1 MTDRSVTVTIGAVLQ
16 SNFRTSFREA
26 TREVGSL
33 SNAIGALGARR
44 SNTGL
49 NSIRDASMRLGG
61 SLRTLRTE
69 VTATNRSLGLLDRGI
84 TRTGSAMGTAI
95 GSTRQFTGAI
105 GATSRAVRS
114 TTTALDAQVTA
125 INATA
130 TAARNAI
137 AATNA
142 QIAAQNRLHSAMSRP
157 LPSQTART
165 AVGAGAGGA
174 GGGHGGGAL
183 AGGAMGAAA
192 GHAARHALIGAAAA
206 AADTTTRAVFNN
218 QAEYQH
224 QVIMRKQQ
232 GWSNEEIENGKAE
245 AKRVAR
251 ELKMFSETENLAVL
265 GDLGFAMGDRHHAM
279 DALEAVQ
286 RSSARLKQSRP
297 EMDTEKNAFGAIKA
311 LEMMGHAGDKKTI
324 DDYLDKMTAATIAT
338 GGKVTGAD
346 FQMFAKYSKGA
357 GSFYSQDF
365 LTTIAPSL
373 MQELGAST
381 AGNGLAMMRNALVGG
396 RMTRAA
402 ANTLN
407 EFGLI
412 DPNKTDADMVAASG
426 GLNRKG
432 SWIGNL
438 SKKPGRYTE
447 VTVGRGAVKNAD
459 LLQENPFEWVNTVL
473 KKELDDRKITDPKQI
488 GQILAQM
495 FSNSS
500 AERAVSVMLL
510 QAQRLQKDR
519 KQTLEARESSN
530 YEMVLKDPLLASQRL
545 GKAFTDMTAAI
556 GAPVLE
562 PIAKA
567 MDAIGDGMY
576 AIADASP
583 ETIAGVVKVGAA
595 LVGVPALAWASSTAF
610 RALGGAM
617 TGVFSLVRS
626 PYFIAF
632 AAAGYLISKNWDW
645 VKGFAEGALP
655 GIQAGFSRLG
665 SGLDL
670 VVSGGERL
678 LRTFGLIP
686 AETDAIGSAFGRGTE
701 KGKAF
706 GDFLGIAMPAVAAI
720 WAGRTVLSIVGGMG
734 TITTAAGIMGA
745 ALRTSLG
752 QFGALI
758 AAAELAEK
766 YGAGTGGTDK
776 KRGWLDYVDPGL
788 GNLLYGKPS
797 MGEPGAPGSPVYGP
811 VAPPSMGGPTAALG
825 LNPMGPVGP
834 SSIVVPPA
842 SATPTPPN
850 VTLLDRPLGGPDR
863 NTINVPSGNIHK
875 TAFGGGDTAQ
885 ERASSESR
893 FSEAVRRGVYLGLS
907 DFASGRAAGLGA
919 GSGSGRGGMLQ
930 NASFEAGGGFGG
942 TGNGAGGG
950 VGGSF
955 GGAGGGLGGGGGTGG
970 GSFDASGI
978 GAGKTQIA
986 RGALAKNQKEAY
998 AAAIAAGLNPT
1009 AARSLVANMSGE
1021 SLRNP
1026 ADHHWDRKH
1035 MSQGIVQWD
1044 PQRAEA
1050 IKRQFG
1056 KYPKDMSVAEQT
1068 RAAIWEINTN
1078 PAYAATKKAL
1088 QGTDSRAQIGAL
1100 VGNYERPA
1108 DKGRAVRERL
1118 GFLNGLNLGDS
1129 SGTVVG
1135 DAAGK
1140 LTGSGSLEGLR
1151 TKGSQATA
1159 GGGTAAGIADLARAA
1174 QADLPGGVRHFGAF
1188 NDRYHQGTRSKHAH
1202 GLAFDTTLN
1211 DARHSAAAAEA
1222 MREKMRKA
1230 GLEEKDFRVIDEYK
1244 NPSARSTGGHIHT
1257 QFNSKAAADQYHAF
1271 AEAQARQAAQSAA
1284 AARGATASA
1293 AKSTP
1298 KASPGAGHKT
1308 EINAPIT
1315 INPQPHQSADEIGKS
1330 AAEHIHGQR
1339 ADAGRE
1345 MRASLFDWQGA

>member
-1 MTDRSVTVTIGAVLQ
+1 MTDRTVTVQIGAVLQ

-26 TREVGSL
+26 QREVQSL
-33 SNAIGALGARR
+33 TNAIGALGARR

-49 NSIRDASMRLGG
+49 NSMRDASMRLGTA
-61 SLRTLRTE
+61 LRSVRSE
-69 VTATNRSLGLLDRGI
+69 AQATTRALGVLDRSI
-84 TRTGSAMGTAI
+84 SRTGSAMGVAI

-105 GATSRAVRS
+105 GSSSRAIRS
-114 TTTALDAQVTA
+114 TTAALDAQVTA

-130 TAARNAI
+130 AASRAAI
-137 AATNA
+137 ASINA

-157 LPSQTART
+157 LPMQNART
-165 AVGAGAGGA
+165 PVGGGGGA

-192 GHAARHALIGAAAA
+192 GHAARHALFGAAAGVAIGGHA
-206 AADTTTRAVFNN
+206 AAKVFENA
-218 QAEYQH
+218 AEYRH
-224 QVIMRKQQ
+224 ELIMRRQQ
-232 GWSNEEIENGKAE
+232 GWADDEIEHAKKE

-251 ELKMFSETENLAVL
+251 ETRLFSERENLEVL
-265 GDLGFAMGDRHHAM
+265 GDLGFAMGDRHHAL

-286 RSSARLKQSRP
+286 KSNARLRQANPNIDANRS
-297 EMDTEKNAFGAIKA
+297 AFGAIKA

-324 DDYLDKMTAATIAT
+324 DDWLDKMTSASIAS
-338 GGKVTGAD
+338 GGKITGTD
-346 FQMFAKYSKGA
+346 FQQFAKYAKGA
-357 GSFYSQDF
+357 GQFYSQDF

-381 AGNGLAMMRNALVGG
+381 AGNGLGMARNALIGG

-412 DPNKTDADMVAASG
+412 DPNKTDAGMTAASG
-426 GLNRKG
+426 GLNRHGWIKG
-432 SWIGNL
+432 L
-438 SKKPGRYTE
+438 SKTPGRYID
-447 VTVGRGAVKNAD
+447 VTTGRGAVKDAD
-459 LLQENPFEWVNTVL
+459 LLQSDPDQWVQKNLQPIYEAVGKDA
-473 KKELDDRKITDPKQI
+473 KKM
-488 GQILAQM
+488 GAILAQM

-500 AERAVSVMLL
+500 AERVMSIMLL
-510 QAQRLQKDR
+510 QHDRLEKDR
-519 KQTLEARESSN
+519 QQTLRARQTSTFEGTKN
-530 YEMVLKDPLLASQRL
+530 DPLLAAQRL

-556 GAPVLE
+556 GAPITE
-562 PIAKA
+562 PIARG
-567 MDAIGDGMY
+567 MDAIGDAMY
-576 AIADASP
+576 SIADASP
-583 ETIAGVVKVGAA
+583 ETVAGAVKVGAA
-595 LVGVPALAWASSTAF
+595 LVGLPALAWASSTAF
-610 RALGGAM
+610 RALRGSM
-617 TGVFSLVRS
+617 TGLFSLARS

-632 AAAGYLISKNWDW
+632 AGAGYLIYKNWDW

-665 SGLDL
+665 TGLDL

-766 YGAGTGGTDK
+766 YGAGTGGKDK
-776 KRGWLDYVDPGL
+776 ARGWLDYVDPGL
-788 GNLLYGKPS
+788 GNLWYGKPS
-797 MGEPGAPGSPVYGP
+797 AGEPGAPGSPVYGP
-811 VAPPSMGGPTAALG
+811 VAPPSMSGPDVAPG
-825 LNPMGPVGP
+825 VNPMGPVGP
-834 SSIVVPPA
+834 SSIVVPPGA
-842 SATPTPPN
+842 TSPSA
-850 VTLLDRPLGGPDR
+850 VLQDRPLGAPNR
-863 NTINVPSGNIHK
+863 STINVPPTGNIHK

-885 ERASSESR
+885 DRVNSESR
-893 FSEAVRRGVYLGLS
+893 FSEAVRRGVLQGLT
-907 DFASGRAAGLGA
+907 DFASGRGSGGTGGGA
-919 GSGSGRGGMLQ
+919 GGGSMIQ
-930 NASFEAGGGFGG
+930 KASFEAGGGFGG
-942 TGNGAGGG
+942 GG

-955 GGAGGGLGGGGGTGG
+955 GGGGGAMGGGFGSGGSGGGGGTGG
-970 GSFDASGI
+970 AAFDASGI
-978 GAGKTQIA
+978 GAGKTQVA

-998 AAAIAAGLNPT
+998 NAAIAAGLNPT

-1026 ADHHWDRKH
+1026 SDHHWDRSH

-1068 RAAIWEINTN
+1068 RAAVWEINNN
-1078 PAYAATKKAL
+1078 PNYAATKKAL
-1088 QGTDSRAQIGAL
+1088 QGTNSREQIGAL
-1100 VGNYERPA
+1100 VSNYERPQNKPKA
-1108 DKGRAVRERL
+1108 IAERL

-1129 SGTVVG
+1129 SETAVG

-1140 LTGSGSLEGLR
+1140 LGTTEGLR
-1151 TKGSQATA
+1151 TKGGQATA
-1159 GGGTAAGIADLARAA
+1159 GGDTMAGVADLARSA
-1174 QADLPGGVRHFGAF
+1174 QNSLPGGVKHFGAF
-1188 NDRYHQGTRSKHAH
+1188 NDRYHQGTGSKHAL
-1202 GLAFDTTLN
+1202 GLAFDTTLK
-1211 DARHSAAAAEA
+1211 DARQSAAAAEA
-1222 MREKMRKA
+1222 MREKMRRA
-1230 GLEEKDFRVIDEYK
+1230 GLTDRDFRVIDEYR

-1257 QFNSKAAADQYHAF
+1257 QFTNPQAAAQYHEF
-1271 AEAQARQAAQSAA
+1271 AQAQARQAA
-1284 AARGATASA
+1284 RATAEA
-1293 AKSTP
+1293 AKNRGVRS
-1298 KASPGAGHKT
+1298 SPGAGGPVN
-1308 EINAPIT
+1308 INAPIS
-1315 INPQPHQSADEIGKS
+1315 IHPHPHQSPADIGRE
-1330 AAEHIHGQR
+1330 AAEHIHGQGR
-1339 ADAGRE
+1339 DAGRE
-1345 MRASLFDWQGA
+1345 MRAALFDWQGA